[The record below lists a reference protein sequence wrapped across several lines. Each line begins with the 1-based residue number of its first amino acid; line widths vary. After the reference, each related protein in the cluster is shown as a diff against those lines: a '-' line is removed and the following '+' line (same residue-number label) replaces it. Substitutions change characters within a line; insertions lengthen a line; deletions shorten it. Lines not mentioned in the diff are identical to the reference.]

1 MINHGC
7 LLVLLIIFSWVILWM
22 LRCVNKN
29 RLIETSFLKELIVE
43 AMPLWEDWIS
53 TKKSKEEP
61 PASIQPLLQHQ
72 WGMCPSRSKKE
83 ISEEVMQRRV
93 TWFDN
98 IHPEG
103 TFDDFSQAHGWFSLS
118 PDKNTLLVVAF
129 MCGFWLICI
138 FLQLSQCH
146 FLNISE
152 GQRSLNNASKDLP
165 CVWCIH
171 SSSSRI
177 DWQRWEP
184 HNSCQWWLL
193 QRTNWYR
200 HQSNSHSRSFGFSLI
215 ALFLVYLLSGS
226 LFFWYGPGMVWV
238 QRATIFDGIA
248 ERFFFRK
255 EIPRGACSAEESGMA
270 SSDVSSPSTAS
281 TRSPSTTSPVTPGAA
296 EPVVAPSVPE
306 GWGGAME
313 E

>member
-1 MINHGC
+1 M
-7 LLVLLIIFSWVILWM
+7 VLSQSGQEHVTCCCIHVWVLTN
-22 LRCVNKN
+22 LY
-29 RLIETSFLKELIVE
+29 S
-43 AMPLWEDWIS
+43 
-53 TKKSKEEP
+53 
-61 PASIQPLLQHQ
+61 
-72 WGMCPSRSKKE
+72 
-83 ISEEVMQRRV
+83 
-93 TWFDN
+93 
-98 IHPEG
+98 
-103 TFDDFSQAHGWFSLS
+103 
-118 PDKNTLLVVAF
+118 
-129 MCGFWLICI
+129 
-138 FLQLSQCH
+138 LQLSQCH

-152 GQRSLNNASKDLP
+152 GQHSLNNASKDLP

-177 DWQRWEP
+177 DWQHWEP

-215 ALFLVYLLSGS
+215 ALFLVYSLSGS
-226 LFFWYGPGMVWV
+226 LFFLLYGPGMVWV
-238 QRATIFDGIA
+238 QLATIFDGIA
-248 ERFFFRK
+248 ERPFFRK
-255 EIPRGACSAEESGMA
+255 EIPRGTCSTEESGMA

-296 EPVVAPSVPE
+296 ESVVTPSVPE